1 MKKAKLKKVNDKSE
15 KEIIK
20 EEYSLKKLII
30 IVVILAITFGTF
42 YFITLLVVDK
52 SDNKNDN
59 GNNTSVIDS
68 TKITLSQL
76 LDRRENEY
84 YVLATKNSM
93 YKNIS
98 STSINYSNIY
108 NDYIK
113 RYKNNNENA
122 ITFYYVD
129 LDDALN
135 KNFIGEETTIG
146 EDLSNLK
153 LNNEVLFK
161 IVDGKIE
168 SYSVGNQEII
178 DILSNL

>member
-1 MKKAKLKKVNDKSE
+1 MKKAKLKKVNTKSE

-20 EEYSLKKLII
+20 DEYTLKKLII
-30 IVVILAITFGTF
+30 IVVILTITFGAF

-52 SDNKNDN
+52 SDNKNNN
-59 GNNTSVIDS
+59 GNSTSVIDS
-68 TKITLSQL
+68 TKITLFQL

-93 YKNIS
+93 YKNMP
-98 STSINYSNIY
+98 STNINYSNIY

-113 RYKNNNENA
+113 RYKNNNEYA

-146 EDLSNLK
+146 EDLTDLK

-168 SYSVGNQEII
+168 SYSVGSQEII
-178 DILSNL
+178 DVLSNL